1 MKPRP
6 ENGTAGAVRAARSAS
21 VRAGVVTTL
30 AICGGL
36 AAYIGESWERPN
48 RSAMAFVV
56 LGGCL
61 LALVVSRT
69 PAPRLRRR
77 ATADPSL
84 VVWNLLSIALL
95 TALVALDGDP
105 RSPIAFAFAVP
116 LVLAA
121 LSFPARAVAGI
132 AAADLAACAAALAA
146 VGSFDAGYATML
158 TATLLC
164 VGIGCAWQARIHQR
178 TLGEMATLSRT
189 DDLTGCLNR
198 RGFVAD
204 LHARLDRHARYGSP
218 FGLVVI
224 DLDGFKAIND
234 ERGHA
239 AGDEMLQLTAFALAG
254 TIRASDTVARLG
266 GDEFAVL
273 LDECDALTA
282 ELVAERL
289 RAAIAPYAAASA
301 GYAAC
306 PDDAADADAL
316 YRRADAR
323 LYETKRFVALERAAA
338 PVPALV

>member
-6 ENGTAGAVRAARSAS
+6 ENGTAVAAHAARSAS

-36 AAYIGESWERPN
+36 AAYVGESWERPN

-61 LALVVSRT
+61 LALAVGRMPT
-69 PAPRLRRR
+69 RRLRRR
-77 ATADPSL
+77 ATADRSL
-84 VVWNLLSIALL
+84 VLWNVLSIALL

-105 RSPIAFAFAVP
+105 RSPVGFAFAVP

-121 LSFPARAVAGI
+121 LSFPARTVACL
-132 AAADLAACAAALAA
+132 AAADLAACVVALAA
-146 VGSFDAGYATML
+146 VGSFDVPYATML
-158 TATLLC
+158 AATLVC
-164 VGIGCAWQARIHQR
+164 VGMGCAWQARIQQR
-178 TLGEMATLSRT
+178 TLSHVSRLSRT
-189 DDLTGCLNR
+189 DELTGCLNR
-198 RGFVAD
+198 RGFVDD
-204 LHARLDRHARYGSP
+204 LHVRLQRQARYGAG
-218 FGLVVI
+218 FGLVLI

-234 ERGHA
+234 EHGHA
-239 AGDEMLQLTAFALAG
+239 AGDEMLRRTAAALAG
-254 TIRASDTVARLG
+254 TIRGGDVVARLG

-289 RAAIAPYAAASA
+289 RTAIAPHAAASA

-306 PDDAADADAL
+306 PDDANDADAL

-323 LYETKRFVALERAAA
+323 LYETKRFVALERAAVL
-338 PVPALV
+338 VPA